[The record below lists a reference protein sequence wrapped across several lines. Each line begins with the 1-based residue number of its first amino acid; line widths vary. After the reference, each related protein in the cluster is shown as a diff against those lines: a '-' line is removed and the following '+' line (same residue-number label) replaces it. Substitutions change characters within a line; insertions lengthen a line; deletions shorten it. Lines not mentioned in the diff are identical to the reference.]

1 METDLVNGLNKVCE
15 LDDWADAQRVDAMR
29 RMLPY
34 HLAAEPDYPRGSE
47 HRKAW
52 EYAQLLRG
60 LEGLDT
66 LDDQSMV
73 LSVGAGHEDPVFY
86 LTNHA
91 RWVFATDIYGRGS
104 FRGGEGAA
112 RMINDPDSFALFP
125 YNRNRLVTQWMSAL
139 DLRYE
144 DGTFDVVF
152 SLSSIEHF
160 GSRDDINRSLSEMS
174 RVVKPGGIL
183 CVVTECVVNGAD
195 DYWGR
200 GVAVFSPATLSEL
213 AAAVPDVELVEP
225 IDFSVSD
232 RTLATSYP
240 LKATLKDVRRGKL
253 RYPHVVVSQ
262 WGREWTSASLFFR
275 KRQ

>member
-1 METDLVNGLNKVCE
+1 MVTGLNKVCE
-15 LDDWADAQRVDAMR
+15 LDDWSDAQRVDAMR

-34 HLAAEPDYPRGSE
+34 HVAAGADYPRGSE

-60 LEGLDT
+60 LEGLDKLGDSST
-66 LDDQSMV
+66 V

-91 RWVFATDIYGRGS
+91 RWVFATDIYGKGS

-112 RMINDPDSFALFP
+112 RMIDDPDSFARFP

-144 DGTFDVVF
+144 PSTFDVVF

-160 GSRDDINRSLSEMS
+160 GTRQDISKSLSEMS
-174 RVVKPGGIL
+174 RVLKPGGIL

-200 GVAVFSPATLSEL
+200 GVAVFSPTTLSEL

-225 IDFSVSD
+225 IDFSVSPQT
-232 RTLATSYP
+232 RATSYP
-240 LKATLKDVRRGKL
+240 LKAALKDARKGQIH
-253 RYPHVVVSQ
+253 YPQIVVSE
-262 WGREWTSASLFFR
+262 WGREWTSASMFFR
-275 KRQ
+275 KVP